1 MTDRVSEAA
10 ARLRAADSAVA
21 FTGAGL
27 STASGIPDF
36 RSDGGIWD
44 RYDPMDFHIRRF
56 ERDPDGFWRDR
67 AAMVAEVYDGHEPN
81 SAHDALAGLEADGYL
96 DATIT
101 QNVDGLHRDAGSD
114 DPVEI
119 HGTGSRVACRSCEA
133 RFDAEPYYEAVREG
147 DIDGAPACP
156 TCDGLLKPDV
166 VLFGEQMPLGPL
178 NRARTLTRESDYFL
192 VAGSSLSVEPAA
204 SLPDLAAD
212 TGSTL
217 VVVNL
222 EATRADER
230 AEFVFHQDV
239 TDVLPALHEVT
250 AEVDE

>member
-1 MTDRVSEAA
+1 MHNRVSEAA
-10 ARLRAADSAVA
+10 ARLRAADKAVA

-56 ERDPDGFWRDR
+56 ERDPDGFWKDR
-67 AAMVAEVYDGHEPN
+67 AAMVTEVYDGHDPN
-81 SAHDALAGLEADGYL
+81 TAHDALASLEADGYL
-96 DATIT
+96 DCTIT
-101 QNVDGLHRDAGSD
+101 QNVDGLHHAAGSD
-114 DPVEI
+114 DPVTI
-119 HGTGSRVACRSCEA
+119 HGTGSRVACRDCET

-147 DIDGAPACP
+147 DVDGAPACP
-156 TCDGLLKPDV
+156 TCDGTLKPDV
-166 VLFGEQMPLGPL
+166 VLFGEQMPFGPL
-178 NRARTLTRESDYFL
+178 NRARTLARESDYFL

-222 EATRADER
+222 EETLADER
-230 AEFVFHQDV
+230 AEFVFRADV
-239 TDVLPALHEVT
+239 TDVLPALRAATTE
-250 AEVDE
+250 AGR